1 MGISS
6 KQSVTMNTNTNINN
20 ARNANINAGSEPV
33 IIWLSMSCTVFD
45 AYNNIP
51 LSLSQAF
58 IREVLNMPVDE
69 GMKRLSQ
76 HLCTHVV
83 MTIYD
88 ELASQHD
95 WVKIRQLVKKSQ
107 LFHIHG
113 RTARDIIYPN
123 SITDDLHAHHGR
135 QVFVCTHC

>member
-1 MGISS
+1 
-6 KQSVTMNTNTNINN
+6 MNNPN
-20 ARNANINAGSEPV
+20 RNSHGTEPI

-45 AYNNIP
+45 AYSNIP
-51 LSLSQAF
+51 VTLSQAF

-69 GMKRLSQ
+69 GMKHLSQ
-76 HLCTHVV
+76 HLCTHVLT
-83 MTIYD
+83 TIYD

-95 WVKIRQLVKKSQ
+95 WVKVRQLVKKSQ

-123 SITDDLHAHHGR
+123 SITDDPHAHQGR
-135 QVFVCTHC
+135 HVFVCTHC